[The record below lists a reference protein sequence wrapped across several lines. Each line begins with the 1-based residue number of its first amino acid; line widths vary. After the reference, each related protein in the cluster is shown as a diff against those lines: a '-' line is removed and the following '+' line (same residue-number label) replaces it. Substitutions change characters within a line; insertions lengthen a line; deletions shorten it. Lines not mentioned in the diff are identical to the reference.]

1 MARQYTGRMVTVSNG
16 LIFTEPVYNYSRD
29 FPFIWEEIHVGVGYD
44 DRYEEAENILLE
56 VARNHTQKAQKMSDD
71 SRKHL
76 HRIYN
81 LTPPDVQPRV
91 FYRMTDNWV
100 ELAVRFIVPDR
111 GIRELKD
118 AMYRDIL
125 RRFKSAGISIASGT
139 YDIVGFPPV
148 RIAWADPSEAQKAPQ

>member
-1 MARQYTGRMVTVSNG
+1 MSEQGR
-16 LIFTEPVYNYSRD
+16 
-29 FPFIWEEIHVGVGYD
+29 
-44 DRYEEAENILLE
+44 A
-56 VARNHTQKAQKMSDD
+56 
-71 SRKHL
+71 HL

-81 LTPPDVQPRV
+81 LTPPDVRPRV
-91 FYRMTDNWV
+91 FYSMTDNWV

-125 RRFKSAGISIASGT
+125 QQFKSAGISVASGT

-148 RIAWADPSEAQKAPQ
+148 RIAWTEPPEAHKTPQ